1 MTLNGR
7 RHDYTS
13 VSIGLQSVLSPV
25 TVIKS
30 WESGVFRCGA
40 WTILIALG
48 GAVSLPSILDCP
60 LVSAHCLTH
69 HELLIQAFD
78 DCNLKT

>member
-1 MTLNGR
+1 
-7 RHDYTS
+7 
-13 VSIGLQSVLSPV
+13 LQSVLSPV

-48 GAVSLPSILDCP
+48 GAVSLPSILD
-60 LVSAHCLTH
+60 
-69 HELLIQAFD
+69 
-78 DCNLKT
+78 